1 MIVVSAVAQLE
12 FSILKHFM
20 GLFVSLSLQS
30 QLQRLLSPHVG

>member
-20 GLFVSLSLQS
+20 GSFVSLSLS
-30 QLQRLLSPHVG
+30 SLNGKDF